1 MKKYIKY
8 IVPSMISF
16 IILSILFYVNGLY
29 PYGSN
34 SIVQVDADYQF
45 IPVLY
50 RIYDFLH
57 GNGSIIYNDMGL
69 GNNIYIS
76 MILQGSI
83 YSPVNLLLYFT
94 KRGNIVNYFNVILL
108 VKICLISLTSYIYI
122 NYKYKKVD
130 YFYKILGS
138 VVYSFCGFVIFN
150 YFNIMWLD
158 GVILLPIIMIGLD
171 KLINDKGYLIY
182 IISLSM
188 CLMISYYI
196 SYFILVFIIFYT
208 YLYINLYKNTLDRK
222 KIIYR
227 LGISTVISILI
238 ASISLL
244 PGVYQMFI
252 SSRFGTD
259 NGFSLMSET
268 MAKSLYILFSPLLL
282 ILFILFVSKYKENMR
297 EVYFYLVLFVL
308 FGLGIFIEPINLA
321 IHGGSYWDFPYRYG
335 FITSFIILN
344 GGMYFLDRY
353 DILNK
358 KKYDIVKCMVIVILL
373 GGLFYISKRYLGS
386 IIKTRIFLDFE
397 DINVYIKIIII
408 LLIIYIIYI
417 ISMTIGNEYIKRVML
432 GLITVLGIYIISS
445 FTMFYNDGYYL
456 SKKINDINNAMD
468 ISDDGRYK
476 MGYSSYT
483 TDYGFIINTPTLD
496 NWIHLIPQ
504 SEIDVYHRLGYL
516 VEGTSVK
523 SYGGTI
529 FSDWLLNFRYI
540 ISDIRLDDRVYQLV
554 SYSSEG
560 YIYRYR
566 YNENVGMVID
576 REIDN
581 NYEGNG
587 MEYQNEIYKSLFDRG
602 DNIIDINSYN
612 LDEVNYI
619 DINIDKLGLLY
630 IEIDDYESVNYIEVN
645 DRYIYNV
652 KDNIILLGVF
662 DNDTRIYI
670 DKKNDNE
677 VDTLVG
683 YVEYDKISIL
693 DSRVRYVDNKY
704 YVDNVEKDS
713 RLILPINNIDGIKVY
728 LNDRLVK
735 SDDYLDNFIVIDLD
749 NGDNVISI
757 KYEMPLFRLGIIFS
771 ILGII
776 LLILYKYIGYNKI
789 LMDIGYYLYLG
800 ITYGLFVYYYL
811 YSMVRGLLL

>member
-1 MKKYIKY
+1 MLGRKKKMTSKKY
-8 IVPSMISF
+8 VF
-16 IILSILFYVNGLY
+16 IGV
-29 PYGSN
+29 
-34 SIVQVDADYQF
+34 
-45 IPVLY
+45 
-50 RIYDFLH
+50 
-57 GNGSIIYNDMGL
+57 
-69 GNNIYIS
+69 
-76 MILQGSI
+76 
-83 YSPVNLLLYFT
+83 
-94 KRGNIVNYFNVILL
+94 VIL
-108 VKICLISLTSYIYI
+108 
-122 NYKYKKVD
+122 
-130 YFYKILGS
+130 
-138 VVYSFCGFVIFN
+138 
-150 YFNIMWLD
+150 
-158 GVILLPIIMIGLD
+158 
-171 KLINDKGYLIY
+171 
-182 IISLSM
+182 
-188 CLMISYYI
+188 
-196 SYFILVFIIFYT
+196 
-208 YLYINLYKNTLDRK
+208 
-222 KIIYR
+222 
-227 LGISTVISILI
+227 
-238 ASISLL
+238 
-244 PGVYQMFI
+244 
-252 SSRFGTD
+252 
-259 NGFSLMSET
+259 
-268 MAKSLYILFSPLLL
+268 
-282 ILFILFVSKYKENMR
+282 
-297 EVYFYLVLFVL
+297 
-308 FGLGIFIEPINLA
+308 
-321 IHGGSYWDFPYRYG
+321 
-335 FITSFIILN
+335 
-344 GGMYFLDRY
+344 
-353 DILNK
+353 
-358 KKYDIVKCMVIVILL
+358 
-373 GGLFYISKRYLGS
+373 
-386 IIKTRIFLDFE
+386 
-397 DINVYIKIIII
+397 III

-417 ISMTIGNEYIKRVML
+417 VSMTIGNEYIKKCML
-432 GLITVLGIYIISS
+432 GLITVLSIYIISS

-456 SKKINDINNAMD
+456 SRKMNDINNAMD

-566 YNENVGMVID
+566 YNENEGMVID

-581 NYEGNG
+581 NYEGSG
-587 MEYQNEIYKSLFDRG
+587 MEYQNEIYHSLFNKE
-602 DNIIDINSYN
+602 DNVIDISSYT
-612 LDEVNYI
+612 LDEENYI
-619 DINIDKLGLLY
+619 DFNIDKLGLLY

-735 SDDYLDNFIVIDLD
+735 SDNYLDNFIVIDLD

-771 ILGII
+771 VLGII

>member
-1 MKKYIKY
+1 
-8 IVPSMISF
+8 
-16 IILSILFYVNGLY
+16 
-29 PYGSN
+29 
-34 SIVQVDADYQF
+34 
-45 IPVLY
+45 
-50 RIYDFLH
+50 
-57 GNGSIIYNDMGL
+57 
-69 GNNIYIS
+69 
-76 MILQGSI
+76 
-83 YSPVNLLLYFT
+83 
-94 KRGNIVNYFNVILL
+94 
-108 VKICLISLTSYIYI
+108 
-122 NYKYKKVD
+122 
-130 YFYKILGS
+130 
-138 VVYSFCGFVIFN
+138 
-150 YFNIMWLD
+150 
-158 GVILLPIIMIGLD
+158 
-171 KLINDKGYLIY
+171 
-182 IISLSM
+182 
-188 CLMISYYI
+188 
-196 SYFILVFIIFYT
+196 
-208 YLYINLYKNTLDRK
+208 
-222 KIIYR
+222 
-227 LGISTVISILI
+227 
-238 ASISLL
+238 
-244 PGVYQMFI
+244 
-252 SSRFGTD
+252 
-259 NGFSLMSET
+259 
-268 MAKSLYILFSPLLL
+268 
-282 ILFILFVSKYKENMR
+282 
-297 EVYFYLVLFVL
+297 
-308 FGLGIFIEPINLA
+308 
-321 IHGGSYWDFPYRYG
+321 
-335 FITSFIILN
+335 
-344 GGMYFLDRY
+344 
-353 DILNK
+353 
-358 KKYDIVKCMVIVILL
+358 
-373 GGLFYISKRYLGS
+373 
-386 IIKTRIFLDFE
+386 
-397 DINVYIKIIII
+397 
-408 LLIIYIIYI
+408 
-417 ISMTIGNEYIKRVML
+417 
-432 GLITVLGIYIISS
+432 
-445 FTMFYNDGYYL
+445 
-456 SKKINDINNAMD
+456 MD

-529 FSDWLLNFRYI
+529 FSDWLLNFKYI

-566 YNENVGMVID
+566 YNENEGMVID

-587 MEYQNEIYKSLFDRG
+587 MEYQNEIYKSLFDKE
-602 DNIIDINSYN
+602 DNIIDINSYT
-612 LDEVNYI
+612 LGEVNYI

-677 VDTLVG
+677 VDAFVG
-683 YVEYDKISIL
+683 YIEYDKISIL

-771 ILGII
+771 VLGII
-776 LLILYKYIGYNKI
+776 LLILYRYIGYNKI
-789 LMDIGYYLYLG
+789 LMNIGYYLYLG